1 MKLNLGCASTLM
13 KGYINIDLDSYE
25 EIKKRYPNI
34 NISSDTEFLQANI
47 FDLPFEE
54 DSIEEIR
61 CDSLIEHLSFKEEKI
76 FFTSMFKLLKKGG
89 RLNVSTTDFE
99 SIVKKWLAAK
109 DEWLE
114 FYRDDDEAI
123 KKTHWFGTYSYDTK
137 NRWGYLAASIY
148 GPQNSEGQFHKN
160 CYTEKK
166 LRAIYNFL
174 GLSKVSVERYLWK
187 GDRDEMIRVI
197 GTKK

>member
-89 RLNVSTTDFE
+89 R
-99 SIVKKWLAAK
+99 
-109 DEWLE
+109 
-114 FYRDDDEAI
+114 
-123 KKTHWFGTYSYDTK
+123 
-137 NRWGYLAASIY
+137 
-148 GPQNSEGQFHKN
+148 
-160 CYTEKK
+160 
-166 LRAIYNFL
+166 
-174 GLSKVSVERYLWK
+174 
-187 GDRDEMIRVI
+187 
-197 GTKK
+197 